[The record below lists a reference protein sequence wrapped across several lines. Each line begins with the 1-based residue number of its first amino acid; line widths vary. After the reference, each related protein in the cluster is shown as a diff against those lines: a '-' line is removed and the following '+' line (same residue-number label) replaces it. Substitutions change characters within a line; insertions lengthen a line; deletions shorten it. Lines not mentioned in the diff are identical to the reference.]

1 MEMREQLQYIDK
13 LTNAIDRNDFESFQ
27 KKIFNELQGNYLNI
41 APTML
46 LENINHLIRGANN
59 IKGCFRT
66 HYYGT
71 ANPQLWE
78 TISAVL

>member
-27 KKIFNELQGNYLNI
+27 KIFNELQGNYINI
-41 APTML
+41 APLML

-59 IKGCFRT
+59 IKGVL
-66 HYYGT
+66 
-71 ANPQLWE
+71 A
-78 TISAVL
+78 TIMIIMLTLSYWKLFPPY